1 MSAFKFKFLNFT
13 HVIVTLYGST
23 PDCTSPA
30 APQALKAEVADQP
43 HLLEAS
49 VFGYDDVYR
58 KLQPF
63 VAKWREIRRRHASAQ
78 VRPGWTR

>member
-1 MSAFKFKFLNFT
+1 MKDTLNPD
-13 HVIVTLYGST
+13 TLN
-23 PDCTSPA
+23 PDTLNPA
-30 APQALKAEVADQP
+30 DPPAPHLLQALKAEVACQP

-63 VAKWREIRRRHASAQ
+63 VTKWREIRRQ
-78 VRPGWTR
+78 QPGARVGND